1 MFILFSKKEYMKHP
15 KVFILILTILFIIL
29 FFYAF
34 EYIQSNKLLK
44 YQVYKTPMDVTME
57 ESIEK
62 KKSVD
67 CKSVCKQE
75 ICDDYSIQKIKYDMC
90 KECSKEMKC
99 YDPYKGTCVF
109 CFNLESCENMYGCGD
124 MKPIDPTKNY
134 CNKCWPE
141 ITY

>member
-1 MFILFSKKEYMKHP
+1 MD
-15 KVFILILTILFIIL
+15 
-29 FFYAF
+29 
-34 EYIQSNKLLK
+34 KLLK

-62 KKSVD
+62 KKLVD